1 MEFFDNWLF
10 RGGFGL
16 IGSLVWALYLFPLAY
31 LVLRWRAYRER
42 QTPDPQLGI
51 KVVLYYFRFLTLQ
64 LVLAGLTA
72 AVAGTLLGGGR
83 GPLFRVAGALIVGG
97 GSLYAGCVA
106 AIHQRTNAA
115 RFPDVGRLFTG
126 AGALVAGLVGIA
138 AWVGFFLAL
147 FSGGY
152 TAEAIKITGSLL
164 LVYLPAFAVLGLSLL
179 RIPQN
184 ALLPPAGAPGADPQ
198 QPK

>member
-31 LVLRWRAYRER
+31 LVLRWRAYREK
-42 QTPDPQLGI
+42 QLADPQLGI

-64 LVLAGLTA
+64 LLLAGLTA
-72 AVAGTLLGGGR
+72 GVAGTLIGGGR
-83 GPLFRVAGALIVGG
+83 GQLFRIAGALIVGA

-106 AIHQRTNAA
+106 AIHQRTNASQ
-115 RFPDVGRLFTG
+115 FPDVGRLFTG
-126 AGALVAGLVGIA
+126 AGALVAGLAGLA

-147 FSGGY
+147 FSDGY
-152 TAEAIKITGSLL
+152 TAEAIKITGSVL

-179 RIPQN
+179 RSPQN
-184 ALLPPAGAPGADPQ
+184 PLPPSQVAPGAES
-198 QPK
+198 KSTT